1 MKKRLL
7 IVALLSGILLACL
20 IFSMFYFNKNDKKD
34 TPNEEKAN
42 SQEQEETTPEKEEEE
57 EAMTS
62 MTIKIGEKESKV
74 ILVDNETTR
83 ELFKKLPLTITML
96 ELNGNE
102 KFYNFDSKF
111 PSEPTTVG
119 KIEKGDIML
128 YGDNCLVLF
137 YQTFD
142 TSYSYTR
149 IGKIEDVSILD
160 NIGNASVTVTL
171 NK

>member
-42 SQEQEETTPEKEEEE
+42 SQEQEETTPEKEEEKD
-57 EAMTS
+57 MTS

-111 PSEPTTVG
+111 PSEPTAVG
-119 KIEKGDIML
+119 KIEAGDIML

-149 IGKIEDVSILD
+149 IGKLEDVSILE
-160 NIGNASVTVTL
+160 NIGNESVTVTL

>member
-34 TPNEEKAN
+34 TPNEEKSN

-57 EAMTS
+57 DMTS

-111 PSEPTTVG
+111 PSEPTAVG
-119 KIEKGDIML
+119 KIEVGDIML

-149 IGKIEDVSILD
+149 IGKLEDVSILD
-160 NIGNASVTVTL
+160 NIGNESVTVTL